1 MTRPIPGPDLS
12 SHPDPTAT
20 YEDAKLTIDA
30 FWDVESREPL
40 APEGPSI
47 ALLTG
52 TRTPKAVV
60 LFHGYTTTPRQFRV
74 IAQGYRDAGCNVWV
88 PRMPFHGQSDRMTRD
103 LSQLT
108 AQILRDHADR
118 AVDVAAGLGERVV
131 VAGLSGGG
139 ALATWC
145 AVARPDVAET
155 IAISPL
161 MQPRGYPPTVT
172 RALVRALSAPIV
184 PDVYQWWYPALKGST
199 SGYAYPRFSLKGIA
213 SFLDLIYWTEA
224 VAERDPFP
232 VKGSFTLLRN
242 DGDDRLDGAFNE
254 ALVRRLV
261 APERLTVVTVP
272 ADAGLIHDIITV
284 EPWSENA
291 ERIGPAYRHISA
303 ALGIPL
309 PDPTGA

>member
-1 MTRPIPGPDLS
+1 MTRPIPGPDLG
-12 SHPDPTAT
+12 SHPDPAPS
-20 YEDAKLTIDA
+20 YEEAALTIDA

-52 TRTPKAVV
+52 ARTPKAAV

-74 IAQGYRDAGCNVWV
+74 IAQGYRDAGYNVWV
-88 PRMPFHGQSDRMTRD
+88 PRMPFHGQADRMTRD

-108 AQILRDHADR
+108 PRILRDHADR
-118 AVDVAAGLGERVV
+118 AIDVAAGLGERVV

-155 IAISPL
+155 VAISPL
-161 MQPRGYPPTVT
+161 MQPRGYPPALT
-172 RALVRALSAPIV
+172 RALVRTLAVPVV
-184 PDVYQWWYPALKGST
+184 PDVYQWWYPPLKEAT
-199 SGYAYPRFSLKGIA
+199 RGYLYPRFSLKGIA
-213 SFLDLIYWTEA
+213 SFLELVYWSEA

-232 VKGSFTLLRN
+232 VKGRFTLVRN

-254 ALVRRLV
+254 ALVRKLV
-261 APERLTVVTVP
+261 APERLTVTTIP
-272 ADAGLIHDIITV
+272 ADAGLIHDVITV
-284 EPWSENA
+284 EPWAENT
-291 ERIGPAYRHISA
+291 EHIGSAYEWVSQ
-303 ALGIPL
+303 ALGVPL
-309 PDPTGA
+309 PDPTAS